1 MRYFVE
7 FQQFIHSLV
16 SIQEKSAQTFSFSG
30 ILWPGFFCLRPWMKL
45 QLMASKKNNVCVH
58 LRNGKNMEHKIKA
71 FSLKTCCSYIVC
83 FLIFAAFGF
92 TPQAQEEP
100 TPYDLIRPVWP
111 MSWDSTI
118 IETFVPGVRLNSIP
132 AKKTP
137 DDFNPWTT
145 IPDTL
150 NQAYHD
156 AMNLQISPIR
166 VNQAGYRPQD
176 QKLIYYVGDETQF
189 EVVDSTNSVVGRGLF
204 SPTGENSG
212 SQYTI
217 ISAHNAQR
225 DMNIRYT
232 ASSEFPSAPVQKGF
246 LPADLP
252 TDQRLRV
259 RVNENYSATFV
270 ISERVYSMV
279 RDATLKFMGINR
291 SGDSESWFHAP
302 SHTLDGYA
310 EGRPGELSG
319 GWYDCGDHLKESQTQ
334 SYAMMVLAIMAATNP
349 ERDEDHYAYNHGQI
363 HTTDGVPDLLREAKH
378 GADFFLKAYD
388 YADGVIDNI
397 PASVGNFGADHG
409 WWGRPEN
416 QDLIPESI
424 TGRGGPHERDI
435 RRGELGANISAQIAA
450 GLAVLGN
457 MYTPWDSAF
466 AAKSLQVSQEL
477 YSFARQLALG
487 QISNVHNTEAA
498 GWSSAAYNGNNEYH
512 DDLALAAVTLL
523 WATRDTSYLYDL
535 AKDPQ
540 LAGGQT
546 KQDFIN
552 NNGGVGMFRGGWL
565 THKSASFFK
574 EVKNTSWA
582 NNYTYGLYAFY
593 KLILSTE
600 DNAQSY
606 GISSAQR
613 MEYIED
619 VVTTMAANIGDMST
633 SGSSETIQLPQG
645 AAMWKQYRAAYHPLW
660 FNMHTDQTWIYNRYQ
675 AGNIFDVMAYADV
688 TRDLQ
693 NMTFPNL
700 GTPDWKSEE
709 MTQLATNQMSYMLG
723 LNPWDISMLLGV
735 GDKNDA
741 HPHHRAANPEGK
753 NVPGGDY
760 GYTPPTGALFGGVTP
775 GNVSGTDVILPASM
789 SWEDYH
795 ISETC
800 IDATVTFIS
809 PATLLAKSTDRF
821 RAPEISVEIP
831 YVGYDSAIV
840 VIRQNIYG
848 NATINYGSVESNLSE
863 TVSSS
868 EPAVIHTMTLKPLQN
883 GTTYFFNVQA
893 DNHVSGNYHIAWQ
906 VDSSQTPFSFTT
918 LTSPPAPADI
928 RNVKAC
934 DITADSAGI
943 MWFTPNGEYESKIYW
958 DTVLTEPQ
966 NMRWSAEGDESGF
979 PTRFHYMRM
988 RGLKEQTTYYYA
1000 VESNGQIRSTDESG
1014 QPLKFTT
1021 PVTQYDF
1028 SVRVYQYDW
1037 SGMTALSLNI
1047 FNNEARAFDSLTVR
1061 LYLRG
1066 TDEQML
1072 DCNFM
1077 IRSDICQAYNEAGFN
1092 LPCENDAELR
1102 SLLRHALPVKLNDTY
1117 NPEDGTYA
1125 WYFPVPLGSSVIKSS
1140 SRLRFDVMFTRGL
1153 SNPGPDG
1160 QPVCDELS
1168 SATEKT
1174 PSPLTDWSWKSH
1186 SKAAGDPVDYDGIP
1200 VLPKDFGDADL
1211 APINPYV
1218 TVYRKDEFVWG
1229 YSPSYSEQVTKRAN
1243 YQLTTTLNA
1252 PFNVSNGSHVK
1263 LDAASSVFYVSG
1275 NAYVTENGEIN
1286 SIWVNGE
1293 EIEDLDQAA
1302 VYNSQTDQWDLQI
1315 PVRMQIGTNKVDIT
1329 IFAGPDSDCEE
1340 CQLTGSCAFT
1350 NNTFYVVFSKGDLT
1364 ASSLVIK
1371 ESPSGVPVSSPATP
1385 GALAFNISVRD
1396 DDKIKAGTPSLQVMV
1411 LNAQR
1416 RDTLFVTLPFDA
1428 ESGLFSTSSPI
1439 QTASQDAG
1447 TTGSNTIAFFG
1458 GDTVQVIYTDP
1469 EDPEDISQQSFF
1481 AEATYPVL
1489 TSAIALDGNC
1499 DGIADSLHLLFN
1511 QPFNETHTADS
1522 LWVVLKDRNTQAG
1535 DSFFIDMAM
1544 QPTGNTRI
1552 ELSLPQRATIP
1563 ATSAP
1568 TGSVSIFIKT
1578 QGVDGSDISSVALSD
1593 GIPPVLNSVSLLEN
1607 PEPRFATDTLMIG
1620 FSEPVVLSSTNN
1632 WPLIV
1637 SDLQG
1642 NPVNTAG
1649 LVLAGEATTK
1659 NAGKSWLYAV
1669 QNNTDGALID
1679 SGFSVGIHPDFQVVD
1694 LALNLLDS
1702 DVCQLPVSIAEVPRP
1717 VPVNFAAIYDQ
1728 DENGYPESIHLR
1740 FASKL
1745 RPKDMLDSFVV
1756 HWGVPTRTVSLLPG
1770 SSRSWPLQDMVYS
1783 RNKILRDSAGIALL
1797 GSDSLPLTELVD
1809 DTLSTLTL
1817 NFAEQI
1823 FPMGTTHGHRNGNGS
1838 IIPRLGPTGGFF
1850 DTEYTLNDSVGPIAI
1865 QARIPTDGNIIQT
1878 LNVTLSEPVTRQ
1890 PETSMVI
1897 EKRANTQPEP
1907 MINEY
1912 IDLML
1917 DNTMFSFIYDDETPG
1932 AVNSGDYIRLI
1943 SSPAPAYDYAG
1954 NPPPSEAPWIQVK
1967 GSGMGKITHQVS
1979 METMMIN
1986 TNLPDGM
1993 TPYEGDPADSEDVFR
2008 LYAVH
2013 PDEGTQMKIAEGQ
2026 GNLDV
2031 KTGLILDTNSY
2042 KHGGPVFYIQVELPD
2057 ASLTLNGKPVWMY
2070 IIEAQLNIY
2079 DSQGQFVNRVQF
2091 MYDLS
2096 MMGIEYVDSESLIT
2110 FKLEWM
2116 NADGATRSVSG
2127 RKTGSGVYIGS
2138 FDFNSAGYALQDE
2151 APPAGAEE
2159 DWIPEYQYG
2168 DTRKGSDSKTI
2179 RFGIF
2184 RGGKE

>member
-1 MRYFVE
+1 MNHKNRANT
-7 FQQFIHSLV
+7 LRL
-16 SIQEKSAQTFSFSG
+16 SFSRIVYFLLYG
-30 ILWPGFFCLRPWMKL
+30 SL
-45 QLMASKKNNVCVH
+45 
-58 LRNGKNMEHKIKA
+58 A
-71 FSLKTCCSYIVC
+71 FLSH
-83 FLIFAAFGF
+83 
-92 TPQAQEEP
+92 AQEEP

-111 MSWDSTI
+111 LSWDSTI
-118 IETFVPGVRLNSIP
+118 LDTYVPGARLNSVP
-132 AKKTP
+132 TKKTP
-137 DDFNPWTT
+137 DDFEPWTI

-166 VNQAGYRPQD
+166 VNQAGYRPAD
-176 QKLIYYVGDETQF
+176 QKLIYYVGDATEF
-189 EVVDSTNSVVGRGLF
+189 EVIDSTGTVTGRGLF
-204 SPTGENSG
+204 SPAGANSG
-212 SQYTI
+212 SEYTI

-232 ASSEFPSAPVQKGF
+232 ASSAFPPAPVQRGI
-246 LPADLP
+246 LPDGLP
-252 TDQRLRV
+252 TEQRLRV
-259 RVNENYSATFV
+259 RANGHYSATFI
-270 ISERVYSMV
+270 ISDRVYSMV

-291 SGDSESWFHAP
+291 SGDSESWFHGP

-349 ERDEDHYAYNHGQI
+349 DRDEDHYAYNHGEM
-363 HTTDGVPDLLREAKH
+363 HTTDGIPDLLREAKH

-388 YADGVIDNI
+388 YADGNIDNI

-450 GLAVLGN
+450 GLAVMGK
-457 MYTPWDSAF
+457 MYAPWDSAF
-466 AAKSLQVSQEL
+466 AAKSLRVSTEL
-477 YSFARQLALG
+477 YTFARQLALG
-487 QISNVHNTEAA
+487 QITNVHNTEAA

-523 WATRDTSYLYDL
+523 WATSDTTYLYDL
-535 AKDPQ
+535 AKNPQ
-540 LAGGQT
+540 LSGGQT

-552 NNGGVGMFRGGWL
+552 NNGGVGLFRGGWL

-600 DNAQSY
+600 AKAQEY
-606 GISSAQR
+606 GISPAQR
-613 MEYIED
+613 LEYIED

-633 SGSSETIQLPQG
+633 SGSSESIQLPQG

-688 TRDLQ
+688 TKDLE

-700 GTPDWKSEE
+700 GVPDWKSEE
-709 MTQLATNQMSYMLG
+709 MTQLATKQMSYMLG

-809 PATLLAKSTDRF
+809 PATLLAKSSDRF

-840 VIRQNIYG
+840 VIRQNIFG
-848 NATINYGSVESNLSE
+848 NATINYGSAPSNLSE
-863 TVSSS
+863 AVSSE
-868 EPAVIHTMTLKPLQN
+868 EPGVVHTLTLKPLQN
-883 GTTYFFNVQA
+883 GSTYYFNVQA
-893 DNHVSGNYHIAWQ
+893 DNHLSGNYHIAWQ
-906 VDSSQTPFSFTT
+906 VDSTQTPFSFTT

-928 RNVKAC
+928 QNVKAC

-1000 VESNGQIRSTDESG
+1000 VESNGQIRSTDENG

-1047 FNNEARAFDSLTVR
+1047 FNNEARPFDSLTVR

-1066 TDEQML
+1066 TEEQML

-1092 LPCENDAELR
+1092 LPCENDSELR
-1102 SLLRHALPVKLNDTY
+1102 ALLRHALPVKLNDTY

-1168 SATEKT
+1168 SATSKT
-1174 PSPLTDWSWKSH
+1174 PSPLTDWSWMPH
-1186 SKAAGDPVDYDGIP
+1186 SKANGDPVDYDGIP

-1218 TVYRKDEFVWG
+1218 TVYRKNEFVWG

-1243 YQLTTTLNA
+1243 YKLTTTLNA
-1252 PFNVSNGSHVK
+1252 PFNVSNGSHIQ

-1275 NAYVTENGEIN
+1275 NAHVTENGQIN

-1302 VYNSQTDQWDLQI
+1302 VYNLQTGKWDLQI
-1315 PVRMQIGTNKVDIT
+1315 PVKMKIGTNKVDIT
-1329 IFAGPDSDCEE
+1329 VFAGPDADCEE
-1340 CQLTGSCAFT
+1340 CQNNGSCAFT

-1364 ASSLVIK
+1364 ASSLVIQ
-1371 ESPSGVPVSSPATP
+1371 ESPSGNPVSSPAIP
-1385 GALAFNISVRD
+1385 GSLSFNISVKD
-1396 DDKIKAGTPSLQVMV
+1396 DDKIKAGVPSVDVMV
-1411 LNAQR
+1411 VNAQR
-1416 RDTLFVTLPFDA
+1416 NDTVIVTLPFHS
-1428 ESGLFSTSSPI
+1428 ESGLFTSSAPI
-1439 QTASQDAG
+1439 QTASQEASA
-1447 TTGSNTIAFFG
+1447 TGNNTISFFG
-1458 GDTVQVIYTDP
+1458 GDTVHVIYIDP

-1489 TSAIALDGNC
+1489 TNAIALDGDC
-1499 DGIADSLHLLFN
+1499 DGTPDSLHLVFN

-1522 LWVVLKDRNTQAG
+1522 LWVVLKDRTTLEG
-1535 DSFFIDMAM
+1535 DSFFVTFHSPLPGA
-1544 QPTGNTRI
+1544 T
-1552 ELSLPQRATIP
+1552 SLHLALPANASIP
-1563 ATSAP
+1563 FTSAP
-1568 TGSVSIFIKT
+1568 AGKVSIFIRT
-1578 QGVDGSDISSVALSD
+1578 QGVSGTDVSSVPLSD
-1593 GIPPVLNSVSLLEN
+1593 GIPPVLSSVSLLEN
-1607 PEPRFATDTLMIG
+1607 PEPRFLTDTLMIA
-1620 FSEPVVLSSTNN
+1620 FSEPVVLSSGNN
-1632 WPLIV
+1632 WPLHV
-1637 SDLQG
+1637 YDLQG
-1642 NPVNTAG
+1642 NLVNSNTLT
-1649 LVLAGEATTK
+1649 LVGEPSTK
-1659 NAGKSWLYAV
+1659 NEGKSWLFAV
-1669 QNNTDGALID
+1669 QNNVDGALLD
-1679 SGFSVGIHPDFQVVD
+1679 SGYRAEINPEYQIVD
-1694 LALNLLDS
+1694 MALNLLDPEGCNLA
-1702 DVCQLPVSIAEVPRP
+1702 VEIAEVPRP
-1717 VPVNFAAIYDQ
+1717 VPITFAAIYDE
-1728 DENGYPESIHLR
+1728 DENGYPETIELR
-1740 FASKL
+1740 FARKL

-1756 HWGVPTRTVSLLPG
+1756 RWGVPPLSRSLLPDNPQ
-1770 SSRSWPLQDMVYS
+1770 SWPVQNATYLKTEIV
-1783 RNKILRDSAGIALL
+1783 RDSEGNAMLDA
-1797 GSDSLPLTELVD
+1797 DSLPLTQQVE
-1809 DTLSTLTL
+1809 DTLSMLSL
-1817 NFAEQI
+1817 NISEQE
-1823 FPMGTTHGHRNGNGS
+1823 FPLGTTHGHRDGNGG
-1838 IIPRLGPTGGFF
+1838 IIPRLGPSGGFF
-1850 DTEYTLNDSVGPIAI
+1850 DTEYTLNDSVGPIAVL
-1865 QARIPTDGNIIQT
+1865 ARIPSDGDMVKT
-1878 LNVTLSEPVTRQ
+1878 LNVTLSEPVVQNPNTD
-1890 PETSMVI
+1890 MII
-1897 EKRANTQPEP
+1897 ESKTTTIPEP
-1907 MINEY
+1907 LISEY
-1912 IDLML
+1912 NNLMAE
-1917 DNTMFSFIYDDETPG
+1917 NSVFSFIYDDETPG
-1932 AVNSGDYIRLI
+1932 AVKPGDYIRLI
-1943 SSPAPAYDYAG
+1943 SSPSPVNDYAD
-1954 NPPPSEAPWIQVK
+1954 NLPPTDAPWILVK
-1967 GSGMGKITHQVS
+1967 GSGSNKIKHQVS
-1979 METMMIN
+1979 MESFLTN
-1986 TNLPDGM
+1986 TS
-1993 TPYEGDPADSEDVFR
+1993 ADSPIVPYQGDIPDTEDVFR
-2008 LYAVH
+2008 LYSVH
-2013 PDEGTQMKIAEGQ
+2013 PQDGTQMKIAEGQ
-2026 GNLDV
+2026 GNLNV
-2031 KTGLILDTNSY
+2031 SAGPVLDTNTY
-2042 KHGGPVFYIQVELPD
+2042 KHGGPVFYIQAELPD
-2057 ASLTLNGKPVWMY
+2057 ANLRVNGKPVWMY
-2070 IIEAQLNIY
+2070 IVEAQLFIY
-2079 DSQGQFVNRVQF
+2079 DSQGQFVNQVRF
-2091 MYDLS
+2091 SYDLNL
-2096 MMGIEYVDSESLIT
+2096 MGYDYLDSEGMLT

-2116 NADGATRSVSG
+2116 NPDGATRAFSG
-2127 RKTGSGVYIGS
+2127 RKTGSGVYLGAFEFKS
-2138 FDFNSAGYALQDE
+2138 TGYALQEDIQGSDTDE
-2151 APPAGAEE
+2151 NWEPA
-2159 DWIPEYQYG
+2159 YRYG
-2168 DTRKGSDSKTI
+2168 DSREGSDAMTI

-2184 RGGKE
+2184 RRGR